1 MYQKQKEIS
10 VLVFVQIDLIQI
22 EYWNRFTY
30 KLMWYDRYHVSN
42 LTRYLCIDL
51 KCNRFVLV
59 LIEVELI
66 LFVCFSKIKKSN
78 SHFLGNQSGIA
89 GVHDF
94 IFIIVIFWY
103 ELQLVDLCGTREIYK
118 IERYRVKEC

>member
-1 MYQKQKEIS
+1 MR
-10 VLVFVQIDLIQI
+10 V
-22 EYWNRFTY
+22 
-30 KLMWYDRYHVSN
+30 VS
-42 LTRYLCIDL
+42 L
-51 KCNRFVLV
+51 
-59 LIEVELI
+59 
-66 LFVCFSKIKKSN
+66 KIKEPN

-103 ELQLVDLCGTREIYK
+103 ELQLVDLCGTRETYK

>member
-1 MYQKQKEIS
+1 MS
-10 VLVFVQIDLIQI
+10 
-22 EYWNRFTY
+22 
-30 KLMWYDRYHVSN
+30 
-42 LTRYLCIDL
+42 
-51 KCNRFVLV
+51 
-59 LIEVELI
+59 
-66 LFVCFSKIKKSN
+66 

-103 ELQLVDLCGTREIYK
+103 ELQPVDLCGTREIYI